1 MERFEVADFA
11 RLIDHRASNTRM
23 RWLVWQMNG
32 ATTNFMERKTEKINT
47 NQQKEMKGKM
57 RKYHWDPRKPHKRDV
72 FGRLASF
79 FTHTN
84 WEQFEQA
91 ECQINH

>member
-32 ATTNFMERKTEKINT
+32 ATTNFMERKNGKNQHQPTKGNERKNEKVPLGSTEAT
-47 NQQKEMKGKM
+47 
-57 RKYHWDPRKPHKRDV
+57 
-72 FGRLASF
+72 
-79 FTHTN
+79 
-84 WEQFEQA
+84 
-91 ECQINH
+91 